1 MKYISLQSSSLLYPL
16 LSFSTLFYPPLPS
29 SYPPLPSSYPPLHSS
44 FLLYPPLPS
53 SILLYTLPSSST
65 LLLPSSSLLL
75 PSSSLLYTLLSFSTL
90 LYPPPTL
97 LLPSSYPPL
106 HSSLLLSKLSVSI
119 SKLLIKPDGSMSLYI
134 LEFGMFKFL
143 PGIDSLPVL
152 Q

>member
-29 SYPPLPSSYPPLHSS
+29 SYPPLPSS
-44 FLLYPPLPS
+44 
-53 SILLYTLPSSST
+53 ILLYTLLSPST
-65 LLLPSSSLLL
+65 LLLPSSTLFYPSLHSSILL
-75 PSSSLLYTLLSFSTL
+75 YPPPTLLFPPPTLLYTLLSFSTL
-90 LYPPPTL
+90 LYPHPTL